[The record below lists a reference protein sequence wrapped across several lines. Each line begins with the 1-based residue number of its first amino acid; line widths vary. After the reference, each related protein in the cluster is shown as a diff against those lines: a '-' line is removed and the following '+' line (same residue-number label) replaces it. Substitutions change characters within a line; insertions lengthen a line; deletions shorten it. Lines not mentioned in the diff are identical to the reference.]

1 MCVNLIEEKGL
12 SNLHIALKNEFPL
25 PENTLKD
32 LVRDVFK
39 IDDLDLSEDDG
50 FTIIDIESDGFPG
63 ERVEQYY
70 VDQTQ
75 DYYLISRNQYGKNEP
90 ESYKRTGIQANFNYN
105 ADKELINQ
113 IKIQL
118 NLNRLDY
125 LLNFNQNCLIQP
137 IHILMPG

>member
-1 MCVNLIEEKGL
+1 MVNLIEEKL

-63 ERVEQYY
+63 EVEQYY
-70 VDQTQ
+70 KDQTQ
-75 DYYLISRNQYGKNEP
+75 DYYLISRNQYGKNE
-90 ESYKRTGIQANFNYN
+90 RIT
-105 ADKELINQ
+105 KERFKQILIITQTRN
-113 IKIQL
+113 
-118 NLNRLDY
+118 
-125 LLNFNQNCLIQP
+125 
-137 IHILMPG
+137 

>member
-1 MCVNLIEEKGL
+1 MIKVHPAVVNLAWEVVNLIEEKEL

-63 ERVEQYY
+63 EVEQYY
-70 VDQTQ
+70 VDQN
-75 DYYLISRNQYGKNEP
+75 SRLLL
-90 ESYKRTGIQANFNYN
+90 
-105 ADKELINQ
+105 DK
-113 IKIQL
+113 
-118 NLNRLDY
+118 
-125 LLNFNQNCLIQP
+125 
-137 IHILMPG
+137 